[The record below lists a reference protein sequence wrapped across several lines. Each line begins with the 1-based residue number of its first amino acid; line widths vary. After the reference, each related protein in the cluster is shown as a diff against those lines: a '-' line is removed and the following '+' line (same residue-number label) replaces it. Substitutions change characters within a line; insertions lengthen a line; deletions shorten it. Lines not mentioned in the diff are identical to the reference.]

1 MKIPSIFRLPNHQRY
16 EIQPRYYDPIKEEIE
31 EKRKK
36 VRRVMALNKKD
47 GISNAMK
54 PGERLEGAF
63 LKNAPRKDNS
73 TQLRLIVGAV
83 LFGGTVAYLYFGEL
97 AIYITVGMT
106 ISYLAAM
113 KFGLLKAHD

>member
-1 MKIPSIFRLPNHQRY
+1 MKIPSIFRLPNYQRFD
-16 EIQPRYYDPIKEEIE
+16 IQPRYYDPIKEEIE
-31 EKRKK
+31 EKHRK

-47 GISNAMK
+47 GISNDMK

-63 LKNAPRKDNS
+63 LKQAPRKDNS
-73 TQLRLIVGAV
+73 TQLRLILGAV
-83 LFGGTVAYLYFGEL
+83 MFGGTVAYLYFGEW
-97 AIYITVGMT
+97 AIYITVGVV